1 MQPHFHYFPLS
12 SLLQILPLHPQA
24 MWMMCYVIS
33 HPERDVAVV
42 FPQAPFRVTN
52 APGHASVGIIQLR
65 NCTLASWGGS
75 RRSLC
80 YSVWVP
86 HLYKIFLGRQQKSLV
101 GFKRTNWHPFDNGTS
116 QCAVATFLFFSF
128 SPKATWALQCTM
140 GMKLLTASIKVFCC
154 IVACIL

>member
-65 NCTLASWGGS
+65 NCTLGVA
-75 RRSLC
+75 
-80 YSVWVP
+80 
-86 HLYKIFLGRQQKSLV
+86 V
-101 GFKRTNWHPFDNGTS
+101 GYFVT
-116 QCAVATFLFFSF
+116 Q
-128 SPKATWALQCTM
+128 
-140 GMKLLTASIKVFCC
+140 
-154 IVACIL
+154 IVLE